1 MPRWSSVS
9 PPVMLAICPCL
20 LHVPIF
26 SRAYYADRPFE
37 ETTLE
42 VPLGYLIRDAQ
53 RVSPQDEPFIVE
65 FLIDDPISL
74 PHHNVFIKNL
84 GLLGIEVNAK
94 PLVWKFSNDFKHSH

>member
-1 MPRWSSVS
+1 MTGQDRALLRKASV
-9 PPVMLAICPCL
+9 L
-20 LHVPIF
+20 LQQ
-26 SRAYYADRPFE
+26 A
-37 ETTLE
+37 
-42 VPLGYLIRDAQ
+42 GYLIRDAQ